1 MAQDV
6 QRLLLQIDASAT
18 LLRQEVAKAR
28 NDIDGFAD
36 KGAAKLKKIDAGFAG
51 IGGSANA
58 ATARLA
64 GFAAGLLSVGQAASF
79 MVRANA
85 DMQRLS
91 AMLEVATG
99 SAGSAATAMSQL
111 QSFAAETPFTL
122 GQVTEA
128 YIKLKNLGL
137 DPSVDAMRSF
147 GNTSAAM
154 GKDLMQFIEAVAD
167 ASTGQFERLLD
178 FGIKASKSGEQVK
191 FTFQGVTTTVQNNAA
206 AITSFLR
213 SLGDEGGVFAA
224 SMAKQMNTIDGK
236 LSNLEDAAGR
246 LATTVGSMGFNSAFI
261 QTLDYLSNTMS
272 GMAAVLQSR
281 GFKGLFASQ
290 DDIMKAATPKGNA
303 ELLKGRR
310 DAAARELD
318 AARNARVLGNPQPQ
332 MVANAKAAFDARN
345 REYVTFMRAN
355 ADVADPMSRFAL
367 NERGRFGAT
376 PTAPAAPATDK
387 ELDKRRKAA
396 LEKQIK
402 DIEELELDSFATGF
416 LSENARR
423 SSEGRKL
430 KAFPLERETELGG
443 ALPLNDKIANLGFD
457 FSPEVLQRNRELIG
471 EIYSDLQGMELLE
484 PLKLLEQQQ
493 VELAQDYT
501 RTLTEG
507 LAQAVIYGRN
517 FGDVLKGLAQ
527 QIAASGLISILSGG
541 KLGTSFGDSL
551 GALTSIFG
559 GKRETGGSVMPGKA
573 YVVGEKRPEVFVP
586 STAGYIMPRLPTGQG
601 AGGGQQSV
609 NVTVNPSPLFIAAVT
624 QGAQAAAQET
634 LRKSTRQRMPQSAG
648 V

>member
-1 MAQDV
+1 MAEDV

-99 SAGSAATAMSQL
+99 SAGSAASAMSQL

-137 DPSVDAMRSF
+137 DPSTEALRSF

-154 GKDLMQFIEAVAD
+154 GKDIMQFIEAVAD
-167 ASTGQFERLLD
+167 AATGEFERLKE
-178 FGIKASKSGEQVK
+178 FGIKASKEGDKVK
-191 FTFQGVTTTVQNNAA
+191 FTFQGVTTTVQNTAQ
-206 AITSFLR
+206 AITGYLR
-213 SLGDEGGVFAA
+213 GLGDESGVFAG
-224 SMAKQMNTIDGK
+224 SMAKQMDTIDGK
-236 LSNLEDAAGR
+236 LSNLKGAATG
-246 LATTVGSMGFNSAFI
+246 LATALGALGFNNFFMG
-261 QTLDYLSNTMS
+261 QLDTATKSFQYLER
-272 GMAAVLQSR
+272 VSR
-281 GFKGLFASQ
+281 GLANIRQTEGVGAMMTASL
-290 DDIMKAATPKGNA
+290 D
-303 ELLKGRR
+303 
-310 DAAARELD
+310 DAAASATPTGMRDRLVRQAND
-318 AARNARVLGNPQPQ
+318 ARNALTQAERRQRGML
-332 MVANAKAAFDARN
+332 
-345 REYVTFMRAN
+345 
-355 ADVADPMSRFAL
+355 PMSATAFANIQRADAEAARRL
-367 NERGRFGAT
+367 GQFEISNSSDLALGGFNDILPGIGNRNVPRPSA
-376 PTAPAAPATDK
+376 APAAKKKKGKTAKEFTAANMESGFELRQLLEAGTPANI
-387 ELDKRRKAA
+387 ELSNEALRGVAA
-396 LEKQIK
+396 TL
-402 DIEELELDSFATGF
+402 
-416 LSENARR
+416 
-423 SSEGRKL
+423 
-430 KAFPLERETELGG
+430 
-443 ALPLNDKIANLGFD
+443 
-457 FSPEVLQRNRELIG
+457 
-471 EIYSDLQGMELLE
+471 SDLQSYDFEINPIGQ
-484 PLKLLEQQQ
+484 EQIA
-493 VELAQDYT
+493 LAEDYT

-527 QIAASGLISILSGG
+527 QIAASGLINILSGG

-551 GALTSIFG
+551 GALGSIFG

-573 YVVGEKRPEVFVP
+573 YVVGEKRPELFVP
-586 STAGYIMPRLPTGQG
+586 SSAGYIMPRVPSGQG
-601 AGGGQQSV
+601 GGGQQSV
-609 NVTVNPSPLFIAAVT
+609 NVTVNPSPLFITTVA

-634 LRKSTRQRMPQSAG
+634 LRKSTRQRMPMSAG

>member
-1 MAQDV
+1 MAEDV

-36 KGAAKLKKIDAGFAG
+36 KGAAKLKKIDDSFMGMG
-51 IGGSANA
+51 NA
-58 ATARLA
+58 ANMATAKLA

-99 SAGSAATAMSQL
+99 SAGSAASAMSQL

-224 SMAKQMNTIDGK
+224 SMAKQMDTIDGK
-236 LSNLEDAAGR
+236 LSNLEDAASR
-246 LATTVGSMGFNSAFI
+246 LATALGALGFNDFFMG
-261 QTLDYLSNTMS
+261 QLDTATKSFEYLER
-272 GMAAVLQSR
+272 VSR
-281 GFKGLFASQ
+281 GLANIRKTEGVGAMMTTSFDEAAAS
-290 DDIMKAATPKGNA
+290 ATPTGM
-303 ELLKGRR
+303 R
-310 DAAARELD
+310 DRLARQAND
-318 AARNARVLGNPQPQ
+318 ARNALTQAERRQRGMLPMSATAFANIQRADAEAARRLGQFEISNSSDLALGGFNDILPGIGDRNVPRPS
-332 MVANAKAAFDARN
+332 AAPDAKKKKGKAAKEFTAANMESGFELRQLL
-345 REYVTFMRAN
+345 EAGTPAKIEVTN
-355 ADVADPMSRFAL
+355 QAL
-367 NERGRFGAT
+367 QGIASTLG
-376 PTAPAAPATDK
+376 
-387 ELDKRRKAA
+387 ELK
-396 LEKQIK
+396 
-402 DIEELELDSFATGF
+402 SY
-416 LSENARR
+416 
-423 SSEGRKL
+423 
-430 KAFPLERETELGG
+430 
-443 ALPLNDKIANLGFD
+443 D
-457 FSPEVLQRNRELIG
+457 FEINLIG
-471 EIYSDLQGMELLE
+471 Q
-484 PLKLLEQQQ
+484 EQIA
-493 VELAQDYT
+493 LADDFT
-501 RTLTEG
+501 RSLSSG
-507 LAQAVIYGRN
+507 LAQAILNGQSL
-517 FGDVLKGLAQ
+517 GDALLNSIKA
-527 QIAASGLISILSGG
+527 AASELISSGLLNLLSGG
-541 KLGTSFGDSL
+541 KRGVSFGESISAVTSL
-551 GALTSIFG
+551 FG
-559 GKRETGGSVMPGKA
+559 GARATGGSVMPGKA
-573 YVVGEKRPEVFVP
+573 YVVGEKRPELFVP
-586 STAGYIMPRLPTGQG
+586 STSGYIMPRLPSGQG
-601 AGGGQQSV
+601 GGGQQSV
-609 NVTVNPSPLFIAAVT
+609 NVTVNPSPLFITTVA

-634 LRKSTRQRMPQSAG
+634 LRKSTRQRMPMSAG